1 MYEIL
6 ETINEPEDLKK
17 LSVDDLETLSKEIR
31 SFIIDV
37 VSGTTGGH
45 LGSGLGAV
53 ELTVALHHFFNFRN
67 HDALVFDVGH
77 QCYPHKVIT
86 GRRDKLMKLR
96 QHHGLSGF
104 PDPKESCFDL
114 VKTGHGGTSL
124 STALG
129 IAIANKLAGRK
140 DRTSVAVI
148 GDGALQE
155 GQALEAL
162 NHGGDLRD
170 LKFLVVLNDNAHGI
184 GPATGALASYF
195 SKFRTSSAY
204 MGAKK
209 EAKKM
214 LKALDEQGGAIGR
227 AFHDV
232 IDHVKA
238 AAHGL
243 MPAPHPGVLFEELGF
258 FYYGPIDGH
267 NVREIVDAL
276 ENVSRV
282 PKPVVLHLITTKGKG
297 FKNEDEDFYAHHAAG
312 THQKVTAHLPREFSR
327 HGGKPYTDIFIDET
341 FELMAKDEKVVAITA
356 AMLQGTGLQKVLDKY
371 PDRVFDVGMA
381 EQHAVGFAQGL
392 RLAGHKPICAIYS
405 TFMQRSVDQ
414 LFQEIALIKTP
425 VLMCLDR
432 AGLVGPDGAT
442 HNGVFD
448 IAYLA
453 MLPNFVLC
461 APRDATELKRMMRWG
476 IDHNEPVAVRFPRT
490 AAPRPDLEL
499 PANQPIERGKCEIL
513 REGPDGAILAYGS
526 MVYHALDVVE
536 QLEKKH
542 GKRFT
547 LVNARF
553 AKPLDEAA
561 LGPIIEKA
569 PVVFTVEEHVRH
581 GGFGSIVL
589 EFCNKSLLDANKLVI
604 LAIDDKFVD
613 HGQRVQVL
621 EDVNL
626 HPAGILKSIEQ
637 RLGLISEPSA
647 PAGAAKA
654 VAGRTV

>member
-1 MYEIL
+1 MYEL
-6 ETINEPEDLKK
+6 LKTINEPEDLKQ
-17 LSVDDLETLSKEIR
+17 LSVDDLDTLSKEIR
-31 SFIIDV
+31 SYIIEV

-67 HDALVFDVGH
+67 HDSLVFDVGH

-96 QHHGLSGF
+96 QHNGLSGF

-170 LKFLVVLNDNAHGI
+170 LRFLVVLNDNAHGI

-195 SKFRTSSAY
+195 SKFRTSTAY

-297 FKNEDEDFYAHHAAG
+297 FKNEDEDFYAHHAAS
-312 THQKVTAHLPREFSR
+312 THQKVTSHLPREFSR
-327 HGGKPYTDIFIDET
+327 HGGKPYTDVFIDET

-371 PDRVFDVGMA
+371 PERVFDVGMA

-414 LFQEIALIKTP
+414 IFQEIALIKTP
-425 VLMCLDR
+425 ILMCLDR

-453 MLPNFVLC
+453 MLPNLVLC
-461 APRDATELKRMMRWG
+461 APRDATELKNMMRWG
-476 IDHNEPVAVRFPRT
+476 VDHSEPVALRFPRT
-490 AAPRPDLEL
+490 AAPRPELEL
-499 PANQPIERGKCEIL
+499 PAKQPIERGKCEIL
-513 REGPDGAILAYGS
+513 REGPDGAVLAYGS

-542 GKRFT
+542 NKRFT

-553 AKPLDEAA
+553 AKPLDEVA
-561 LGPIIEKA
+561 LGPIIENA

-589 EFCNKSLLDANKLVI
+589 EFCNKRLLDANKLVI
-604 LAIDDKFVD
+604 LAIDDKFID

-626 HPAGILKSIEQ
+626 HPAGILKSIET
-637 RLGLISEPSA
+637 RLGLASEESA
-647 PAGAAKA
+647 PAAAGKA
-654 VAGRTV
+654 VAGRTA

>member
-1 MYEIL
+1 MYELL

-17 LSVDDLETLSKEIR
+17 LSVDELETLSKEIR
-31 SFIIDV
+31 SFIIEV

-53 ELTVALHHFFNFRN
+53 ELTVALHYFFNFRN
-67 HDALVFDVGH
+67 HDSLVFDVGH

-104 PDPKESCFDL
+104 PDPTESCYDL

-129 IAIANKLAGRK
+129 MAIANKLAGRT

-214 LKALDEQGGAIGR
+214 LKALDQGGGAIGR
-227 AFHDV
+227 AIHDV
-232 IDHVKA
+232 LDHVKA

-243 MPAPHPGVLFEELGF
+243 MPAPHPGVLFEELGY

-312 THQKVTAHLPREFSR
+312 THQKVTSHLPREYSR
-327 HGGKPYTDIFIDET
+327 HGGKSYTDIFIDET
-341 FELMAKDEKVVAITA
+341 FELMARDEKVVAITA

-371 PDRVFDVGMA
+371 PERVFDVGMA

-448 IAYLA
+448 IAYLG
-453 MLPNFVLC
+453 MLPNVVLC

-490 AAPRPDLEL
+490 AAPRPELEL
-499 PANQPIERGKCEIL
+499 PANQPIERGKCEVL

-536 QLEKKH
+536 QLEKRH

-604 LAIDDKFVD
+604 LAIDDKFID

-626 HPAGILKSIEQ
+626 HPAGILRSIEL
-637 RLGLISEPSA
+637 RLGLGSDEAHANA
-647 PAGAAKA
+647 PAKA
-654 VAGRTV
+654 VRVG